1 MKKMM
6 LAAAL
11 LLGASPALGQ
21 QQVQIKLGTLAPNG
35 SSWHEL
41 LKEMS
46 EKWLAASGGTVK
58 LRIYPGGTQG
68 SEGEM
73 IRKMAVGQLQ
83 GAAVTSV
90 GLHDIAPEPQ
100 AIATPLMFDAPD
112 EVEEALARLKP
123 RFDSLLEKKG
133 YTAMSWGVVGA
144 IKLFCSKPYKTPAE
158 AAGAKVFA
166 WEGDPGSVK
175 AWKAAG
181 FTPVVLSSTD
191 VVTSLQTGMID
202 CIANVPLYM
211 LTARLFEKAP
221 YMIDVPWGWL
231 VGATVVRTDAW
242 HKIAPEVRPKL
253 VAVADE
259 LGGRVDAEVAKLN
272 ADAVTA
278 MRKQGLTVVEVNPA
292 LWRSVAEKSWSV
304 VRGDVVPAAF
314 FDEVKAIR
322 DSIRAAHTKKKKS

>member
-1 MKKMM
+1 VKKTI
-6 LAAAL
+6 LAAAFL
-11 LLGASPALGQ
+11 AAASPALAQ
-21 QQVQIKLGTLAPNG
+21 QQVQIKLGTLAPSG
-35 SSWHEL
+35 STWHEL

-83 GAAVTSV
+83 GAAITSV
-90 GLHDIAPEPQ
+90 GLHDVAPEPQ
-100 AIATPLMFDAPD
+100 ATAIPLMFDTPD
-112 EVEEALARLKP
+112 EVEKALVKLAPK
-123 RFDSLLEKKG
+123 FDTLLEKKG
-133 YTAMSWGVVGA
+133 YIGLSWGVIGA
-144 IKLFCSKPYKTPAE
+144 LKLFCTRPFKTPAE
-158 AAGAKVFA
+158 AAGAKVFT

-191 VVTSLQTGMID
+191 VITSLQTGMIQ
-202 CIANVPLYM
+202 CVLNVPLYM

-231 VGATVVRTDAW
+231 VGATVVRKDAW
-242 HKIAPEVRPKL
+242 DKIAPDVQPKL
-253 VAVADE
+253 TAIARE
-259 LGGRVDAEVAKLN
+259 LGARVDAEVAKLN

-278 MRKQGLTVVEVNPA
+278 MKKQGLTVVEVEPGP
-292 LWRSVAEKSWSV
+292 WRAVAEKSWSV
-304 VRGDVVPAAF
+304 IRGDVVPAPF
-314 FDEVKAIR
+314 FDEVKALR
-322 DSIRAAHTKKKKS
+322 DSIRAGKK